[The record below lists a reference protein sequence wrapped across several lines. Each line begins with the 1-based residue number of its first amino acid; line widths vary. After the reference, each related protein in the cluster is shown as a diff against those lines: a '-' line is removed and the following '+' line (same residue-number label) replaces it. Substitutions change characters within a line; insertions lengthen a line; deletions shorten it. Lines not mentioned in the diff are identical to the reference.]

1 MSIAEFV
8 QDQVLGM
15 QWLNS
20 LISTLLSSLGIDVSS
35 QLGGSLQFFIYD
47 TIKIIILLVVLIFVI
62 SYIQS
67 YFPPERTKEILG
79 RIGGLKANVMGALLG
94 TVTPFCSCSSIPIF
108 IGFTK
113 AGLPLGVTFSF
124 LISSP
129 LVDLG
134 ALVILTSIFGI
145 EVAVIY
151 VIVGIIMAVIGG
163 YFLERRYDESQIEE
177 FARPEQEFSGRCCC
191 QSAEDYRMTTK
202 ERLNY
207 SLEQVSLTLKKV
219 FPYVLIGVFIGALI
233 HNWIPADIIQ
243 AVLGD
248 NNPFSVIIATLI
260 GVPVYADIF
269 GTIPIAEALLSKG
282 VQIGTIL
289 AFMMSVTI
297 VSIPSLV
304 LLKTVLKKKLLFAFV
319 GFVIVGVIVI
329 GYLFNFLL

>member
-1 MSIAEFV
+1 
-8 QDQVLGM
+8 
-15 QWLNS
+15 
-20 LISTLLSSLGIDVSS
+20 
-35 QLGGSLQFFIYD
+35 
-47 TIKIIILLVVLIFVI
+47 
-62 SYIQS
+62 
-67 YFPPERTKEILG
+67 
-79 RIGGLKANVMGALLG
+79 
-94 TVTPFCSCSSIPIF
+94 
-108 IGFTK
+108 
-113 AGLPLGVTFSF
+113 
-124 LISSP
+124 
-129 LVDLG
+129 
-134 ALVILTSIFGI
+134 
-145 EVAVIY
+145 
-151 VIVGIIMAVIGG
+151 
-163 YFLERRYDESQIEE
+163 
-177 FARPEQEFSGRCCC
+177 
-191 QSAEDYRMTTK
+191 MTTK